1 LSIDLNL
8 GVSVNLQSTTW
19 FGRGSSRI
27 AITIALMLNALMCAI
42 AGRAAVVSSPLFD
55 ELAHFA
61 SGIALAQYSD
71 PGHFRVNPPAHKWL
85 TALVEPI
92 MPKLKTPAMLEST

>member
-1 LSIDLNL
+1 
-8 GVSVNLQSTTW
+8 
-19 FGRGSSRI
+19 
-27 AITIALMLNALMCAI
+27 MLNALMCAI